1 MDHGD
6 RLDVGT
12 GLTRLACDTGVTAAA
27 PGNAGADAIVG
38 LSTAS
43 MFDVYLIPL
52 GGGRLEPYCEPTDD
66 GDPVDHGEERGFF
79 RRLLDRFR
87 QMLAEAE
94 QDRRRRARGEE
105 IPDPGTLLGRLQ
117 NRTLRS
123 IAEHINEQRLLWHLR
138 KHTQATLHHPDD
150 VTPEAALQVMRT
162 SLRKDGDRHVLWL
175 VITTILFI
183 ASGALA
189 LVPGPNVLAYF
200 LGFFVV
206 ARYLSWRGARHGL
219 REVVWHMTAS
229 EPLSELRG
237 AIHLP
242 TDARAPIV
250 LDIANRLRLEDLP
263 LFVARM
269 APDRA

>member
-1 MDHGD
+1 
-6 RLDVGT
+6 
-12 GLTRLACDTGVTAAA
+12 
-27 PGNAGADAIVG
+27 
-38 LSTAS
+38 
-43 MFDVYLIPL
+43 MFDVYLIPI
-52 GGGRLEPYCEPTDD
+52 GGGRLEPYCEPADEAA
-66 GDPVDHGEERGFF
+66 PVDPSVERGVF
-79 RRLLDRFR
+79 RRLADRFR
-87 QMLAEAE
+87 EMLAEAE
-94 QDRRRRARGEE
+94 QDRRRRARGEDV
-105 IPDPGTLLGRLQ
+105 PDAGTTLGRLR

-150 VTPEAALQVMRT
+150 VTPDAALQVMRT

-229 EPLSELRG
+229 RPLSELRG
-237 AIHLP
+237 ALHLP
-242 TDARAPIV
+242 GDARAPIV
-250 LDIANRLRLEDLP
+250 LDIANRLCLEDLP

>member
-1 MDHGD
+1 
-6 RLDVGT
+6 
-12 GLTRLACDTGVTAAA
+12 
-27 PGNAGADAIVG
+27 
-38 LSTAS
+38 
-43 MFDVYLIPL
+43 MFDVYLIPI
-52 GGGRLEPYCEPTDD
+52 GGGRLEPYCEPADD
-66 GDPVDHGEERGFF
+66 AEAVDPDMERGVF
-79 RRLLDRFR
+79 RRLADRFR
-87 QMLAEAE
+87 EMLAEAE
-94 QDRRRRARGEE
+94 QDRRRRARGEVV
-105 IPDPGTLLGRLQ
+105 PDPGTWLGRFR

-138 KHTQATLHHPDD
+138 KHTHATLHHPDD
-150 VTPEAALQVMRT
+150 VTADAALQVMRT

-219 REVVWHMTAS
+219 RGVVWHMTPTPA
-229 EPLSELRG
+229 LSELRG
-237 AIHLP
+237 ALHLP
-242 TDARAPIV
+242 TDAREPIV
-250 LDIANRLRLEDLP
+250 LDIAHRLSLEDLP

-269 APDRA
+269 VPDQA

>member
-1 MDHGD
+1 
-6 RLDVGT
+6 
-12 GLTRLACDTGVTAAA
+12 
-27 PGNAGADAIVG
+27 
-38 LSTAS
+38 
-43 MFDVYLIPL
+43 MFDVYLIPI
-52 GGGRLEPYCEPTDD
+52 GGGRLEPYCEPEEDAQ
-66 GDPVDHGEERGFF
+66 PVDPDVHRGVF
-79 RRLLDRFR
+79 RRLADRFR
-87 QMLAEAE
+87 ELLAEAE
-94 QDRRRRARGEE
+94 HDRRRRSRGEHVPE
-105 IPDPGTLLGRLQ
+105 AGSTLGRLR

-150 VTPEAALQVMRT
+150 VTPDAALQVMRT

-229 EPLSELRG
+229 GPLSELRG
-237 AIHLP
+237 ALHLP
-242 TDARAPIV
+242 GDARAPIV

-269 APDRA
+269 VPDRA

>member
-1 MDHGD
+1 
-6 RLDVGT
+6 
-12 GLTRLACDTGVTAAA
+12 
-27 PGNAGADAIVG
+27 
-38 LSTAS
+38 
-43 MFDVYLIPL
+43 MFDVYLIPI
-52 GGGRLEPYCEPTDD
+52 GGGRLEPYCEPAEDVEPI
-66 GDPVDHGEERGFF
+66 DPHEERGLF

-94 QDRRRRARGEE
+94 NERRKRARGEE
-105 IPDPGTLLGRLQ
+105 TPVAATRLGRLQ
-117 NRTLRS
+117 QRTLRA

-150 VTPEAALQVMRT
+150 VTGEQALQVMRT
-162 SLRKDGDRHVLWL
+162 SLRKDGDRHLLWL
-175 VITTILFI
+175 VITTVLFV

-219 REVVWHMTAS
+219 NAIIWHMTPCS
-229 EPLSELRG
+229 PLSELRG
-237 AIHLP
+237 ALQLSCE
-242 TDARAPIV
+242 DRAPLV
-250 LDIANRLRLEDLP
+250 LDIATRLRLEDLP

-269 APDRA
+269 VPAP